1 MRILPI
7 LLVLMVL
14 LAAPAMAART
24 AINQYN
30 QTYTDYDAV
39 AVANPWTTFDASN
52 DMYVWS
58 VDESQQYF
66 VVNTTTTAS
75 AYDTLFEVQSG
86 PFIQGAKGDLS
97 ISLDTNKT
105 YVLGPFETSR
115 FKQANGKIYIDL
127 NSTRGTVF
135 CIGTA

>member
-30 QTYTDYDAV
+30 QTYADYDAV

-66 VVNTTTTAS
+66 IVNTTTTAS
-75 AYDTLFEVQSG
+75 A
-86 PFIQGAKGDLS
+86 
-97 ISLDTNKT
+97 
-105 YVLGPFETSR
+105 
-115 FKQANGKIYIDL
+115 
-127 NSTRGTVF
+127 
-135 CIGTA
+135 